1 MKLKEL
7 RKENKLSQYDLA
19 NIISTSQQN
28 YNRYENGKVEPDLK
42 TLIKLANYYNV
53 SLDYL
58 CGRQWNNQIGYI
70 PENKKNTIQKLLEL
84 DDMNF
89 ERVDT
94 YINARFEVQEE
105 QHNIKKAEE

>member
-1 MKLKEL
+1 MKLKEIMINQEI
-7 RKENKLSQYDLA
+7 KQNKLAKDL
-19 NIISTSQQN
+19 NISTTSLNN
-28 YNRYENGKVEPDLK
+28 YCNNKTEPDIA
-42 TLIKLANYYNV
+42 TLIKLANYLNV

>member
-1 MKLKEL
+1 MKLREL
-7 RKENKLSQYDLA
+7 RERNKLTQKEVGKIIKVSQSAYNLYEKQERE
-19 NIISTSQQN
+19 ISIN
-28 YNRYENGKVEPDLK
+28 N
-42 TLIKLANYYNV
+42 LIVLANYYNV

-58 CGRQWNNQIGYI
+58 CDRQWNNQIGYI